1 MITEVQ
7 EHAVASEPELRLD
20 SILNHRER
28 FTRMRE
34 CFAGE
39 GKLGA
44 ETMVGSIFGD
54 QQFAIGFNLGHLT
67 NDSVPPSEETQT
79 ARPLL
84 LIKSN
89 SRPSGSRQNSVS
101 RISGTC
107 NDPSEH

>member
-67 NDSVPPSEETQT
+67 NDSVLPSEERQT
-79 ARPLL
+79 ARPPVPYQVKLSTVGQQAKFRL
-84 LIKSN
+84 PNIGYL
-89 SRPSGSRQNSVS
+89 
-101 RISGTC
+101 
-107 NDPSEH
+107 